1 MENESYY
8 HLISI
13 KSKIMRTLFLLFTII
28 ALQASATSPILH
40 TLDAKELMQLDLNGK
55 FAGKR
60 FQYTADQKGIM
71 QTFIYEFNLK
81 QEGSIISGTSTIIN
95 DNGDYA
101 DMLLRGSIVG
111 DKVYFEEYSIK
122 SEIKPDAKV
131 WCFKSGALNIR
142 KDDFGNIKLI
152 GATPSFIPEYYYTC
166 TGGYTDLTRNES
178 AETVAAISND
188 NQQVIADEMRF
199 SVFPNPFLDK
209 TSVQYKL
216 TSDAKV
222 SLEIMDILGKRIA
235 LLENNVSK
243 AAGDYTVGYQ
253 KNEVNAGVY
262 IAKLTVNGEV
272 FSQQIVQVK

>member
-1 MENESYY
+1 MENEAYT
-8 HLISI
+8 HLITI
-13 KSKIMRTLFLLFTII
+13 KSKIMRTLILLFTII
-28 ALQASATSPILH
+28 ALQASATSPTLQILN
-40 TLDAKELMQLDLNGK
+40 AKELKQLDLTGK

-60 FQYTADQKGIM
+60 FQYTADQKNVM

-81 QEGSIISGTSTIIN
+81 QDGNIISGTSTIIN

-142 KDDFGNIKLI
+142 KDEFGNIKLI

-166 TGGYTDLTRNES
+166 TGGYTDLTRSES
-178 AETVAAISND
+178 AETVAAISDENRLQ
-188 NQQVIADEMRF
+188 NADEMRF
-199 SVFPNPFLDK
+199 TVFPNPFLEK

-216 TSDAKV
+216 TADAKV
-222 SLEIMDILGKRIA
+222 SLEILDILGQRIA

-253 KNEVNAGVY
+253 KNEVNAGIY
-262 IAKLTVNGEV
+262 IAKLTVNEEV

>member
-1 MENESYY
+1 
-8 HLISI
+8 
-13 KSKIMRTLFLLFTII
+13 MRTLFLLFTII
-28 ALQASATSPILH
+28 ALQASATSP
-40 TLDAKELMQLDLNGK
+40 TLQTLNAKELKQLDLTGK

-60 FQYTADQKGIM
+60 FQYTADQKGVL

-111 DKVYFEEYSIK
+111 DKVYFEEYGIK
-122 SEIKPDAKV
+122 NEIKPDAKV
-131 WCFKSGALNIR
+131 WCFKSGALSIR
-142 KDDFGNIKLI
+142 KDEFSNIKLI

-166 TGGYTDLTRNES
+166 TGGYTDITRSES
-178 AETVAAISND
+178 AEIIASISNE
-188 NQQVIADEMRF
+188 NSQPIADDMRF
-199 SVFPNPFLDK
+199 TVFPNPFLEK

-222 SLEIMDILGKRIA
+222 TLEIMDILGKRIA
-235 LLENNVSK
+235 LLESNVSK
-243 AAGDYTVGYQ
+243 PAGDYTVSYQ

-262 IAKLTVNGEV
+262 IAKLSVNGEV

>member
-1 MENESYY
+1 
-8 HLISI
+8 
-13 KSKIMRTLFLLFTII
+13 
-28 ALQASATSPILH
+28 
-40 TLDAKELMQLDLNGK
+40 
-55 FAGKR
+55 
-60 FQYTADQKGIM
+60 
-71 QTFIYEFNLK
+71 
-81 QEGSIISGTSTIIN
+81 
-95 DNGDYA
+95 
-101 DMLLRGSIVG
+101 
-111 DKVYFEEYSIK
+111 
-122 SEIKPDAKV
+122 
-131 WCFKSGALNIR
+131 LNIR

>member
-1 MENESYY
+1 MLKNLSNW
-8 HLISI
+8 
-13 KSKIMRTLFLLFTII
+13 
-28 ALQASATSPILH
+28 IL
-40 TLDAKELMQLDLNGK
+40 TGK

-60 FQYTADQKGIM
+60 FQYTADQKGVM

-81 QEGSIISGTSTIIN
+81 QEGNLITGTSTIIN

-111 DKVYFEEYSIK
+111 DKVYFEEYGIK

-142 KDDFGNIKLI
+142 KDEFGNIKLI

-178 AETVAAISND
+178 AETVAAIND
-188 NQQVIADEMRF
+188 DNHQNIADEMRF
-199 SVFPNPFLDK
+199 TVFPNPFLEK

-222 SLEIMDILGKRIA
+222 SLEVLDILR
-235 LLENNVSK
+235 K
-243 AAGDYTVGYQ
+243 AYCIIREQCCKSCRRLYCWLSE
-253 KNEVNAGVY
+253 K
-262 IAKLTVNGEV
+262 
-272 FSQQIVQVK
+272 